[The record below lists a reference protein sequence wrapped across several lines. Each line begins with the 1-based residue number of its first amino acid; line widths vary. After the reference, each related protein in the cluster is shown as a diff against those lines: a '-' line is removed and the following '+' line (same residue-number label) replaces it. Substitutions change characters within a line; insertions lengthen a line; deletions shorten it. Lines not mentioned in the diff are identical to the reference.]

1 MDNKIST
8 RRNVHLG
15 ILTAGALVGAAM
27 ASDFAIAQ
35 KIEVITVTAPSAV
48 HKVVGHS
55 TTGVPI
61 EEISLSYG
69 VGIADLDLAKPSGVS
84 ELEGRIDTIAK
95 EACTALDNLNPLNPP
110 DPSCVAKAIASAAE
124 QKKQAIA
131 AAIAR

>member
-1 MDNKIST
+1 MDKTIST
-8 RRNVHLG
+8 RRNIHLV
-15 ILTAGALVGAAM
+15 ILTAGALVGAAI
-27 ASDFAIAQ
+27 ASESAIAQ
-35 KIEVITVTAPSAV
+35 NIEVITVTAPSAV

-61 EEISLSYG
+61 EEISLSYA
-69 VGIADLDLAKPSGVS
+69 VGIADLDLTKPSGVS

-95 EACTALDNLNPLNPP
+95 EACTALDKLNPLNPS
-110 DPSCVAKAIASAAE
+110 DPSCVTKAIASAAE